1 MPVKKVT
8 STKQTNP
15 ISVVKRRRDLI
26 YTLVVENKSTVD
38 EIHQALLD
46 AGFTT
51 NRVNTKKDMEIVN
64 KMIRETL
71 PEQSKEALLEETI
84 ATLKRLAK
92 AAEGDKQ
99 YKVSADIHLNIIKIT
114 GAYVPAPKT
123 IEQTINNTQNIN
135 GGLSLAEL
143 QALPREIRQ
152 GILQAK
158 NNTLTLSAKE
168 D

>member
-1 MPVKKVT
+1 MPIKKAT
-8 STKQTNP
+8 STKLTNP

-46 AGFTT
+46 AGFNT
-51 NRVNTKKDMEIVN
+51 NRYSTKKDMEIVN

-71 PEQSKEALLEETI
+71 PEQSKEDILAETV
-84 ATLKRLAK
+84 ATMNRLAK
-92 AAEGDKQ
+92 AAEGSGQ
-99 YKVSADIHLNIIKIT
+99 YKVAADILMNMLKLT
-114 GAYVPAPKT
+114 GVYVAAPKV

-152 GILQAK
+152 GLLQAK
-158 NNTLTLSAKE
+158 NNTLTLSAKK